1 MSKEEEEIKDW
12 NDQIQ
17 EWIDGLF
24 EALRPME
31 DES

>member
-1 MSKEEEEIKDW
+1 MSKEEEKDW

-24 EALRPME
+24 EALKPME